1 MQCSLDGFS
10 ALALF
15 LLCYISFRD
24 LIFYESFL
32 SFITKKLLGTRISYP
47 PLDLSHRFWIIFW
60 FLS

>member
-32 SFITKKLLGTRISYP
+32 SFITKKLLGTRISYL
-47 PLDLSHRFWIIFW
+47 PLDLSHRF
-60 FLS
+60 